1 MQVGKRTV
9 APQVHLEPVDGN
21 RLEYTYFMSMFS
33 ESVEKKI
40 GGPKG
45 RLRLIQYTRRE
56 AKDLIKNFI
65 NDRPEYG

>member
-9 APQVHLEPVDGN
+9 APQVDLEPVDGN

-40 GGPKG
+40 GGPKV
-45 RLRLIQYTRRE
+45 RLRLI
-56 AKDLIKNFI
+56 
-65 NDRPEYG
+65 